1 MPFIAFLGCDG
12 SGKSAVLDRLTD
24 RLQTEGWNVVRGHWR
39 PVATPTLKTESTGAE
54 DPHGKPPRG
63 PFASFLKLGWL
74 WIKWWMGWLGSLRHA
89 SRSGMLLFDRYHA
102 DLLVDPVRYR
112 FGGPV
117 WMAGVASRM
126 MPQPDL
132 VICLDTDPEVLLSR
146 KQEVSRETLEKSR
159 SAYLHLAAGNGR
171 IRVVDASKPL
181 PEVVD
186 EIDAL
191 IRHSSAGVSDG
202 NAIFTALS
210 AVGEVPDDFALLRK
224 DGRVLVALPANRAA
238 AIRTL
243 RLYQPQRWKARAA
256 AILTRWIVSGGIHRL
271 IMPKLRHA
279 GGKTVLEP
287 PFQGCLPGTAGVMLG
302 SPEHQVKRAILCYQ
316 TPSGYEAAKVA
327 YGQAGREV
335 IEGEAAALSS
345 LPAGLAG
352 VPRFLGVHHGRA
364 FSILRM
370 PYIEGVPLQDRDMN
384 AALTLLRAWISDAPL
399 MPASRFPEW
408 PSILAAL
415 NHLGDGKSAIE
426 KLAGLQLK
434 PTVRHGDFAR
444 WNLLRTD
451 EGPLMALDWEWAHP
465 AGMPGLDLVHFILQ
479 EARLVERLAPANAI
493 RKTIE
498 VLDQASCTDYLEG
511 TGWGSGSLLPVIAS
525 LAFKQGA
532 GHQDN
537 SGFLAAAVAMSH

>member
-12 SGKSAVLDRLTD
+12 SGKSAVLDCLTD
-24 RLQTEGWNVVRGHWR
+24 RLQTKGWSVVRGHWR

-74 WIKWWMGWLGSLRHA
+74 WINWWMGWLGSLRHA

-112 FGGPV
+112 FGGPA
-117 WMAGVASRM
+117 WLAGVASRL

-132 VICLDTDPEVLLSR
+132 VIYLDADPEVLLSR

-159 SAYLHLAAGNGR
+159 SAYLRLAGGNGR

-181 PEVVD
+181 LEVVG

-191 IRHSSAGVSDG
+191 IRRSSAGVSDG

-210 AVGEVPDDFALLRK
+210 AVGSVPDDFALLRRG
-224 DGRVLVALPANRAA
+224 GRVLVALPSHRAA
-238 AIRTL
+238 ALRTL
-243 RLYQPQRWKARAA
+243 RLYQPQRWKARVA
-256 AILTRWIVSGGIHRL
+256 AILTRWIISGGIHRL
-271 IMPKLRHA
+271 ILPKLRHA
-279 GGKTVLEP
+279 GGKAALEP

-302 SPEHQVKRAILCYQ
+302 SPEHQVKRAILCYE
-316 TPSGYEAAKVA
+316 TSSGNEVAKLA
-327 YGQAGREV
+327 FGQAGKAV

-352 VPRFLGVHHGRA
+352 VPQFLGVHHGRD

-370 PYIEGVPLQDRDMN
+370 PCIEGVPLQDRDMN
-384 AALTLLRAWISDAPL
+384 AALTLLRAWISDAPF
-399 MPASRFPEW
+399 MPASQFPEW
-408 PSILAAL
+408 PAILAAL
-415 NHLGDGKSAIE
+415 NNHGDGQAAIE

-444 WNLLRTD
+444 WNLLRTG

-465 AGMPGLDLVHFILQ
+465 AGMPGLDLVHYILQ
-479 EARLVERLAPANAI
+479 EARLVERLAPADAI
-493 RKTIE
+493 RKTID
-498 VLDQASCTDYLEG
+498 VLRQPCCTQYLEV
-511 TGWGSGSLLPVIAS
+511 TGWDNGRLLPVIAS

-537 SGFLAAAVAMSH
+537 SGFLAVAVAMSH